1 MGVDEIP
8 EKEVC
13 KVWKA
18 VQGEP
23 GDQAQVC
30 NVPEK
35 EWEEESQP
43 SSV

>member
-13 KVWKA
+13 KLRKA
-18 VQGEP
+18 VQGER
-23 GDQAQVC
+23 GHHEQVR

-43 SSV
+43 GSV